1 MDGRMPEMDGAT
13 ATRIIRAGGTPE
25 SRVLDPN
32 VMIVAL
38 TANASGEDRARYLAC
53 GMDAFLTKPI
63 DEDALHQQV
72 SRAIER
78 QLARGIALPPMPA
91 ATPGD
96 AAQPPQVPPLAALD
110 AMFGVA
116 PAPHD
121 ASGDAEASNPG
132 RRADD
137 LAGRLRAAFA
147 ADLPRRR
154 AELAQAIEANDL
166 EAAGRVLHGLRGSA
180 AYLGETALGQLC
192 ADLEAA
198 ADAGDR
204 VRLLAGMARLGVQ
217 LAVFQ
222 PS

>member
-1 MDGRMPEMDGAT
+1 
-13 ATRIIRAGGTPE
+13 
-25 SRVLDPN
+25 
-32 VMIVAL
+32 VAL

-91 ATPGD
+91 GAGAPAPL
-96 AAQPPQVPPLAALD
+96 AAASPLAALD

-116 PAPHD
+116 PVAQP
-121 ASGDAEASNPG
+121 ASAAEPVNPG

-137 LAGRLRAAFA
+137 LAARLRAAFA

-154 AELAQAIEANDL
+154 AELEAALQADDL
-166 EAAGRVLHGLRGSA
+166 DAAGRVLHGLRGSA
-180 AYLGETALGQLC
+180 AYLGEAALGQLC
-192 ADLEAA
+192 AELEAA
-198 ADAGDR
+198 ADAGER
-204 VRLLAGMARLGVQ
+204 ARLLAGVARLGVQ
-217 LAVFQ
+217 LAAFQ